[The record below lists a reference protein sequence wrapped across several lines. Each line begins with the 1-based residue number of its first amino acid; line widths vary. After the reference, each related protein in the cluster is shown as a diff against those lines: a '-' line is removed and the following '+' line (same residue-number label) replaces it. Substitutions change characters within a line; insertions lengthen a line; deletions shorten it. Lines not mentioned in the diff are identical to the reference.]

1 MEGEGEYFTWSVNQK
16 EQSLRLGL
24 QAYETTSVDS
34 PLRLVF
40 VHCSVW
46 QLTTTFYDTD
56 TDDLK
61 LGIEG
66 QAVKGI
72 HKEDLESNL
81 IISKDNGEF
90 VRKLFLQV
98 KISIQNNKI
107 YISIPSEVAQL
118 QSFYKVSFCFF
129 HRHKKGRI
137 FHWLNND

>member
-1 MEGEGEYFTWSVNQK
+1 MKGEEEDFTWPASQK
-16 EQSLRLGL
+16 EQSLRLGI

-34 PLRLVF
+34 LLRLVF

-72 HKEDLESNL
+72 HKDLESNL

-90 VRKLFLQV
+90 VRNLFLQV

-118 QSFYKVSFCFF
+118 QSFYKVLFCFF
-129 HRHKKGRI
+129 PST
-137 FHWLNND
+137 